1 MDLRYVL
8 IELSNVL
15 IELSNILK
23 VERFNQ
29 FRFELRTTESTN
41 FLDPMKQE
49 ARKSSQQSRRT
60 LRLNQAKSIPNGPP

>member
-1 MDLRYVL
+1 MELRYVL

-29 FRFELRTTESTN
+29 FRFEIKNDREHQFSR
-41 FLDPMKQE
+41 PE
-49 ARKSSQQSRRT
+49 ARKGSQQSRRT

>member
-1 MDLRYVL
+1 MELRYVL

-29 FRFELRTTESTN
+29 FRFEIKNDREHQFSRP
-41 FLDPMKQE
+41 DE
-49 ARKSSQQSRRT
+49 ARKGSQQSRRT